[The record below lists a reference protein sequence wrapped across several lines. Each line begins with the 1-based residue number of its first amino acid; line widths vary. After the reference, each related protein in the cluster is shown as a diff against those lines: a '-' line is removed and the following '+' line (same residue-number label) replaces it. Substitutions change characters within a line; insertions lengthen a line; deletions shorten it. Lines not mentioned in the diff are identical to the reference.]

1 MVTAG
6 GRVLGVTG
14 LGATLDEARARAYRG
29 VAAISWPGAHVR
41 TDIAAAATATV
52 RHRRRRRRRRHAGG
66 RPMIPRYAP
75 PAMAALFSDEARFA
89 MWLRV
94 ELLAT
99 EGWVE
104 VGDVPAEA
112 AEACRARAPEV
123 DAAFVEAV
131 AERERVTDHDVAAF
145 VDVVQEAIG
154 QPEGSWIH
162 YGLTSSD
169 VVDTA
174 LCATLTRAAD
184 LLIDAVR

>member
-1 MVTAG
+1 
-6 GRVLGVTG
+6 
-14 LGATLDEARARAYRG
+14 
-29 VAAISWPGAHVR
+29 
-41 TDIAAAATATV
+41 
-52 RHRRRRRRRRHAGG
+52 
-66 RPMIPRYAP
+66 MIPRYAP

-99 EGWVE
+99 EGWAG
-104 VGDVPAEA
+104 VGDVPLAA
-112 AEACRARAPEV
+112 AEACRDRAPEV

-174 LCATLTRAAD
+174 LCATLTQAAD
-184 LLIDAVR
+184 LLIEASARLVGALAARARVEIDTPVTGMSMHSRARALSAPTSAEAASMSRSEARVRVAQSAVSTTSDEVRP

>member
-1 MVTAG
+1 
-6 GRVLGVTG
+6 
-14 LGATLDEARARAYRG
+14 
-29 VAAISWPGAHVR
+29 
-41 TDIAAAATATV
+41 
-52 RHRRRRRRRRHAGG
+52 
-66 RPMIPRYAP
+66 MIPRYSP
-75 PAMAALFSDEARFA
+75 PEMAALFSDEARFA

-99 EGWVE
+99 EGWVA

-112 AEACRARAPEV
+112 AEFCRAHAPEV

-184 LLIDAVR
+184 LLIEAATDLVGALKVRALESIDVP

>member
-1 MVTAG
+1 
-6 GRVLGVTG
+6 
-14 LGATLDEARARAYRG
+14 
-29 VAAISWPGAHVR
+29 
-41 TDIAAAATATV
+41 
-52 RHRRRRRRRRHAGG
+52 
-66 RPMIPRYAP
+66 MIPRYAP
-75 PAMAALFSDEARFA
+75 AAMAELFSDEARFA

-99 EGWVE
+99 EGWAE

-112 AEACRARAPEV
+112 AAACRARAPHV

-131 AERERVTDHDVAAF
+131 AERERTTDHDVAAF
-145 VDVVQEAIG
+145 VDVVQAAIG

-174 LCATLTRAAD
+174 LCATLTRASD
-184 LLIDAVR
+184 LLIAA

>member
-1 MVTAG
+1 
-6 GRVLGVTG
+6 
-14 LGATLDEARARAYRG
+14 
-29 VAAISWPGAHVR
+29 
-41 TDIAAAATATV
+41 
-52 RHRRRRRRRRHAGG
+52 
-66 RPMIPRYAP
+66 MIPRYAP
-75 PAMAALFSDEARFA
+75 KEMAALFSDEARFA

-99 EGWVE
+99 DGWV
-104 VGDVPAEA
+104 ARRR
-112 AEACRARAPEV
+112 RARRRRRVLPGPRPEV

-154 QPEGSWIH
+154 QPQGSWIH

-184 LLIDAVR
+184 LLIEAADRAGAGAARPGRSSPSTSR